1 VELAILAV
9 FAKAPIPGRVKTRLI
24 PPLTPESAASLHE
37 AMVRDTVNAGS
48 GFQAAVCELHT
59 DIVTDAWK
67 DLDVSRKLQI
77 PGDLGLKMLHALD
90 TGLRAGASR
99 AIILGADAP
108 TVPSGHIETL
118 IASAADVALGPAD
131 DGGYYAISARRVH
144 PNMFRG
150 VDWGTHTALSAT
162 LRAVAQCSLSVEV
175 GPAWYDVDQPAD
187 LVRLAADHNLRSATR
202 NWLAR
207 NGFSPAAQSSA

>member
-1 VELAILAV
+1 MELAILAV

-37 AMVRDTVNAGS
+37 AMVLDTVNAGS
-48 GFQAAVCELHT
+48 SFQAAVCELHT
-59 DIVTDAWK
+59 DIVTDAWN

-90 TGLRAGASR
+90 TGLRAGAPR
-99 AIILGADAP
+99 VLILGART
-108 TVPSGHIETL
+108 TVPPGHIDAL
-118 IASAADVALGPAD
+118 LASDADIALGPAD

-144 PNMFRG
+144 PDMFRD
-150 VDWGTHTALSAT
+150 VEWGTHTALNAT
-162 LRAVAQCSLSVEV
+162 IRAITAHGLSVEI

-202 NWLAR
+202 NWLER
-207 NGFSPAAQSSA
+207 NGFNPAAQSSA